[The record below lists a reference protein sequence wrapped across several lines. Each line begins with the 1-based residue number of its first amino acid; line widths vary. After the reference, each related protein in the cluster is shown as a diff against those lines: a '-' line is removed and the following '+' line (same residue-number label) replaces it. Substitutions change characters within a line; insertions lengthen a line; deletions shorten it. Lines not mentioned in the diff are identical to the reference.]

1 MNSLFFAMAKI
12 KDSEDYLFA
21 TELWHKRI
29 LEYDVKPTTWFANH
43 IPFTK
48 RKKNQSVGTI
58 RIYFLSPQYAN

>member
-21 TELWHKRI
+21 TELWHRRI
-29 LEYDVKPTTWFANH
+29 LEYNVKPTTWFANH

-48 RKKNQSVGTI
+48 RKKNLRKSHDKESEKVIVEG
-58 RIYFLSPQYAN
+58 